1 LSPFQPDPSQAAGLG
16 RDPGLLSQSSQV
28 AQSEPSYW
36 HATLSQAP
44 KPAAQSTPFS
54 SDRSRGPG
62 AGPPRGFTSGPPEGE
77 PSSASQRMH
86 MPTTS
91 SEDLA
96 SGGLDISGDELQTT
110 EGQGDAQTTEA
121 QTQEGNGKGKAD
133 DEMDVD

>member
-1 LSPFQPDPSQAAGLG
+1 
-16 RDPGLLSQSSQV
+16 
-28 AQSEPSYW
+28 
-36 HATLSQAP
+36 
-44 KPAAQSTPFS
+44 
-54 SDRSRGPG
+54 
-62 AGPPRGFTSGPPEGE
+62 
-77 PSSASQRMH
+77 